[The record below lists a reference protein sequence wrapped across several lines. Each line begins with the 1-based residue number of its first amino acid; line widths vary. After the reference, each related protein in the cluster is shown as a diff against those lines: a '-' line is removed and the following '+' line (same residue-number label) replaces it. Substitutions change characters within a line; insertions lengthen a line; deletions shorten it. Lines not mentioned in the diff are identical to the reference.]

1 MKAGEKIRGK
11 LDGQIL
17 ECIYEFFAAGSG
29 GSAPESTGKCSGCT
43 EKGRDYE
50 PVIPHRG
57 SRQICESWWGQ
68 AWCANLEKYADYASR
83 LERGRRYFRSGTVV
97 DLKIRGG
104 RVEARVQG
112 SRKVPYKVDIRISP
126 LSEEKCQEII
136 ARCGRKIQTIDKL
149 INGEFPD
156 ELRDLFTGE
165 NGLFPSPR
173 EISFNCTCPD
183 WALMCKHVAA
193 AMYGIGVRFDEN
205 PFYFF
210 HLRGIDVDRFIDVA
224 LENKVESMLRNA
236 EQPSE
241 RILRETDLTGLF
253 GVL

>member
-11 LDGQIL
+11 LDGQISFSQPAVEVL
-17 ECIYEFFAAGSG
+17 RRKAQ
-29 GSAPESTGKCSGCT
+29 ESVRDAQK
-43 EKGRDYE
+43 KGRDYE
-50 PVIPHRG
+50 PVMPHRG

>member
-1 MKAGEKIRGK
+1 MGRYWNTYTSFSQPAVEVLRRKA
-11 LDGQIL
+11 Q
-17 ECIYEFFAAGSG
+17 
-29 GSAPESTGKCSGCT
+29 ESVRDAQK
-43 EKGRDYE
+43 KGRDYE

-68 AWCANLEKYADYASR
+68 AWCANLEQYADYASR

-173 EISFNCTCPD
+173 EISFNCSCPD
-183 WALMCKHVAA
+183 WALNVQTRCGG
-193 AMYGIGVRFDEN
+193 YVR
-205 PFYFF
+205 
-210 HLRGIDVDRFIDVA
+210 DRRP
-224 LENKVESMLRNA
+224 L
-236 EQPSE
+236 
-241 RILRETDLTGLF
+241 
-253 GVL
+253 

>member
-1 MKAGEKIRGK
+1 MGRYWNAYTSFSQPAVEVLRRKA
-11 LDGQIL
+11 Q
-17 ECIYEFFAAGSG
+17 
-29 GSAPESTGKCSGCT
+29 ESVRDAQK
-43 EKGRDYE
+43 KGRDYE

>member
-1 MKAGEKIRGK
+1 MGRYWNAYTSFSQPAVEVLRRKA
-11 LDGQIL
+11 Q
-17 ECIYEFFAAGSG
+17 
-29 GSAPESTGKCSGCT
+29 ESVRDAQK
-43 EKGRDYE
+43 KGRDYE
-50 PVIPHRG
+50 PVMPHRG

-224 LENKVESMLRNA
+224 LENKGED
-236 EQPSE
+236 PS
-241 RILRETDLTGLF
+241 RDGSDGAVWGI
-253 GVL
+253 VS